1 MPDEYDVVANNKAYV
16 KEKTI
21 KIRRLE
27 NRIAR
32 KESKLHTLVR
42 KLGYCRDKR
51 RKRRMKF
58 SIFCCKEDLED
69 FYMEIRSLKER
80 RDAMKVVLDEM
91 PFDTK
96 ISNENNKQDA

>member
-1 MPDEYDVVANNKAYV
+1 MPDEYDVITNNKAYV

-21 KIRRLE
+21 KIHRLE
-27 NRIAR
+27 NKIAH
-32 KESKLHTLVR
+32 KESKIHTLER

-51 RKRRMKF
+51 RKRRLKF

-80 RDAMKVVLDEM
+80 RDAMKKALDEIHI
-91 PFDTK
+91 DTK
-96 ISNENNKQDA
+96 SSSEG